1 MSSFKR
7 YSLAALLA
15 ALLVTA
21 VLLTSCVN
29 FDSSSINDL
38 PPLDFSDDPVIDDEV
53 SEPPTK
59 EGYTARPT
67 VTAIVNTSPE
77 IVVISGTCEEGAVVT
92 ATSPV
97 DSVSVNSLNGY
108 YIIEYDLD
116 GRDSRSLLV
125 TAKVDGKET
134 STARE
139 IVVKRDAM
147 AETRTDEFEVVLGKD
162 GYLFF
167 RETIDNYC
175 GNNLITVS
183 ALNNFLS
190 NTLNAQITALENRA
204 GGNEVE
210 LIYVLIPNASV
221 AYGEYLPED
230 AEKETYD
237 TLYDQISNALNKSNA
252 TFIDMKTVFEQHK
265 DDGYLLYNKT
275 DSHITDYAGYLVYT
289 ELMNHIAQKFP
300 AAAPYGLDQFT
311 ISEET
316 AVNGG
321 NLASYGQLDPSS
333 LKENYVSV
341 TPNFSL
347 DMGDSAHR
355 LKLTTTNLMDLQK
368 YAGDGSCQIVSDTV
382 EEGKTNIL
390 NRLYFCTEREE
401 LPSAMIYRDDSSAM
415 FADYLAERFN
425 NCMLG
430 VSGDYVVNFT
440 DAGRHASAGK
450 SIVDYVIVIIDENNL
465 DQLVK

>member
-15 ALLVTA
+15 ALLLA

-38 PPLDFSDDPVIDDEV
+38 PPLNFSEVEEQDEVV
-53 SEPPTK
+53 SEPPTE

-108 YIIEYDLD
+108 YILEYDLD
-116 GRDSRSLLV
+116 GRDSRSLSV

-167 RETIDNYC
+167 RETVDNYC

-183 ALNNFLS
+183 AANNFLN

-204 GGNEVE
+204 GGNDVE
-210 LIYVLIPNASV
+210 LIYVLIPNASL

-230 AEKETYD
+230 AKKETFN
-237 TLYDQISNALNKSNA
+237 TLYDQIADALTKSNA
-252 TFIDMKTVFEQHK
+252 TFIDMKDVFEQHK

-289 ELMNHIAQKFP
+289 ELMTHIAEKFP
-300 AAAPYGLDQFT
+300 AAAPHGLDEFT

-316 AVNGG
+316 VVKGG
-321 NLASYGQLDPSS
+321 NLVTYGQMDPAS
-333 LKENYVSV
+333 LLENYVSV

-355 LKLTTTNLMDLQK
+355 LKLTTTNLTDLQK
-368 YAGDGSCQIVSDTV
+368 YAGDGSCQVVSDKV

-390 NRLYFCTEREE
+390 NRLYFCTERAE

-415 FADYLAERFN
+415 FADYLVERFN

>member
-15 ALLVTA
+15 ALLLTA

-275 DSHITDYAGYLVYT
+275 DSHITDYAGYLVYA

-368 YAGDGSCQIVSDTV
+368 YAGDGSCQIDAETVSGEFHRFYTSCRIRDV
-382 EEGKTNIL
+382 EP
-390 NRLYFCTEREE
+390 E
-401 LPSAMIYRDDSSAM
+401 LRKARVALITACAQVIENTLST
-415 FADYLAERFN
+415 F
-425 NCMLG
+425 G
-430 VSGDYVVNFT
+430 VSAPD
-440 DAGRHASAGK
+440 RM
-450 SIVDYVIVIIDENNL
+450 
-465 DQLVK
+465 

>member
-15 ALLVTA
+15 ALLLTA

-38 PPLDFSDDPVIDDEV
+38 PPLDFSDEVIKDDEV

-190 NTLNAQITALENRA
+190 NTLNAQIAALENRA

-275 DSHITDYAGYLVYT
+275 DSHITDYAGYLVYA

-341 TPNFSL
+341 TPDFSL

-382 EEGKTNIL
+382 EDGKTNIL

>member
-15 ALLVTA
+15 ALLLA

-29 FDSSSINDL
+29 FDGSSINDL
-38 PPLDFSDDPVIDDEV
+38 PPLDFSETEEVDQVV
-53 SEPPTK
+53 SEPPTE

-116 GRDSRSLLV
+116 GRDSRSLSV

-183 ALNNFLS
+183 ALNNFLN

-210 LIYVLIPNASV
+210 LIYVLIPNASL
-221 AYGEYLPED
+221 AYGEYLPDD
-230 AEKETYD
+230 AEKETYN
-237 TLYDQISNALNKSNA
+237 TLYDQIADALTKSNA
-252 TFIDMKTVFEQHK
+252 TFIDMKDVFEQHK

-289 ELMNHIAQKFP
+289 ELMTHIAEKFP
-300 AAAPYGLDQFT
+300 AAAPHGLDEFT

-316 AVNGG
+316 VVKGG
-321 NLASYGQLDPSS
+321 NLATYGQLDPAS
-333 LKENYVSV
+333 LLENYVSV

-355 LKLTTTNLMDLQK
+355 LKLTTTNLTDLQK
-368 YAGDGSCQIVSDTV
+368 YAGDGSCQVVSDKV

-390 NRLYFCTEREE
+390 NRLYFCTERAE

-415 FADYLAERFN
+415 FADYLVERFN

>member
-15 ALLVTA
+15 ALLLTA

-275 DSHITDYAGYLVYT
+275 DSHITDYAGYLVYA

-368 YAGDGSCQIVSDTV
+368 YAGDGSCQIH
-382 EEGKTNIL
+382 
-390 NRLYFCTEREE
+390 
-401 LPSAMIYRDDSSAM
+401 
-415 FADYLAERFN
+415 AET
-425 NCMLG
+425 
-430 VSGDYVVNFT
+430 VSGD
-440 DAGRHASAGK
+440 
-450 SIVDYVIVIIDENNL
+450 VI
-465 DQLVK
+465 

>member
-7 YSLAALLA
+7 FSLATLLA
-15 ALLVTA
+15 ALLLTA
-21 VLLTSCVN
+21 VVLTSCVS

-38 PPLDFSDDPVIDDEV
+38 PPLNFSQDPDVEDVE
-53 SEPPTK
+53 SEPPTE

-77 IVVISGTCEEGAVVT
+77 IVVISGSCEEGAVIT

-108 YIIEYDLD
+108 YILEYDLN
-116 GRDSRSLLV
+116 GRESRSLSV
-125 TAKVDGKET
+125 TAKVDGKEEST
-134 STARE
+134 SRD

-167 RETIDNYC
+167 RKTIENYC
-175 GNNLITVS
+175 GDNLVTVS
-183 ALNNFLS
+183 AINNFLN

-210 LIYVLIPNASV
+210 LIYVLIPNASL

-230 AEKETYD
+230 AVKETYS
-237 TLYDQISNALNKSNA
+237 TLYDQVSAALEKSNA

-275 DSHITDYAGYLVYT
+275 DSHITDYAGYLVYA
-289 ELMNHIAQKFP
+289 ELMNHIAEKFP
-300 AAAPYGLDQFT
+300 EAAPYGLDQFT
-311 ISEET
+311 VSEET
-316 AVNGG
+316 TVLGG

-333 LKENYVSV
+333 LLENYVSI

-355 LKLTTTNLMDLQK
+355 LKLTTTNLSKLQK

-390 NRLYFCTEREE
+390 NRLYFCTERNE

-415 FADYLAERFN
+415 FVDYLAERFN

-440 DAGRHASAGK
+440 DAGRHASSGK
-450 SIVDYVIVIIDENNL
+450 SVVDYVIIIIDENNL

>member
-15 ALLVTA
+15 ALLLTA

-29 FDSSSINDL
+29 FDSSSINEL
-38 PPLDFSDDPVIDDEV
+38 PPLDFSEDVNQKDEE
-53 SEPPTK
+53 SEPPTE

-77 IVVISGTCEEGAVVT
+77 IIVISGTCEEGAVIT

-97 DSVSVNSLNGY
+97 DSVTVNSLNGY
-108 YIIEYDLD
+108 YILEYDLD
-116 GRDSRSLLV
+116 GRDSRSLSI

-183 ALNNFLS
+183 AVNNFLN

-204 GGNEVE
+204 GGHEVE
-210 LIYVLIPNASV
+210 LIYVLIPNSSM

-230 AEKETYD
+230 AKKETYN
-237 TLYDQISNALNKSNA
+237 TLYDQIAEALNKSNA

-265 DDGYLLYNKT
+265 DDGYLLFNKT

-300 AAAPYGLDQFT
+300 AAAPHGLDQFT
-311 ISEET
+311 VSEET
-316 AVNGG
+316 TVNGG
-321 NLASYGQLDPSS
+321 NLATYGQLAPSS
-333 LKENYVSV
+333 LLENYVSL
-341 TPNFSL
+341 TPNFSM

-368 YAGDGSCQIVSDTV
+368 YAGDGSCQIVSDKV

-390 NRLYFCTEREE
+390 NRLYFCTERED

-440 DAGRHASAGK
+440 DAGRHASSGK

-465 DQLVK
+465 DQLIK

>member
-15 ALLVTA
+15 ALLLTA

-38 PPLDFSDDPVIDDEV
+38 PPLDFSDEVIKDDEV

-190 NTLNAQITALENRA
+190 NTLNAQIAALENRA

-275 DSHITDYAGYLVYT
+275 DSHITDYAGYLVYA

-382 EEGKTNIL
+382 EDGKTNIL

>member
-15 ALLVTA
+15 ALLLTA

-38 PPLDFSDDPVIDDEV
+38 PPLDFSDDPVIYDEV
-53 SEPPTK
+53 SEPPTQ

-116 GRDSRSLLV
+116 GRDSRSLSV

-175 GNNLITVS
+175 GSNLITVS
-183 ALNNFLS
+183 AVNNFLN

-230 AEKETYD
+230 AKKETYN
-237 TLYDQISNALNKSNA
+237 TLYDQIAEALNKSNA
-252 TFIDMKTVFEQHK
+252 TFIDMKTIFEQHK

-275 DSHITDYAGYLVYT
+275 DSHITDYAGYLVYA

-300 AAAPYGLDQFT
+300 AAAPHGLDQFT

-321 NLASYGQLDPSS
+321 NLAAYGQLDPSS
-333 LKENYVSV
+333 IKENYVSI
-341 TPNFSL
+341 TPNFSM

-390 NRLYFCTEREE
+390 NRLYFCTERED

-440 DAGRHASAGK
+440 DAGRHASTGK

>member
-7 YSLAALLA
+7 FSLATLLA
-15 ALLVTA
+15 ALLLTA
-21 VLLTSCVN
+21 VVLTSCVS

-38 PPLDFSDDPVIDDEV
+38 PPLNFSQDQDVEDVE
-53 SEPPTK
+53 SEPPTE

-77 IVVISGTCEEGAVVT
+77 IVVISGSCEEGAVIT

-108 YIIEYDLD
+108 YILEYDLN
-116 GRDSRSLLV
+116 GRESRSLSV
-125 TAKVDGKET
+125 TAKVDGKEEST
-134 STARE
+134 SRD

-167 RETIDNYC
+167 RETIENYC
-175 GNNLITVS
+175 GDNLVTVS
-183 ALNNFLS
+183 AINNFLN

-210 LIYVLIPNASV
+210 LIYVLIPNASL

-230 AEKETYD
+230 AVKETYN
-237 TLYDQISNALNKSNA
+237 TLYDQVSEALEKSNA

-275 DSHITDYAGYLVYT
+275 DSHITDYAGYLVYA
-289 ELMNHIAQKFP
+289 ELMNHIAEKFP
-300 AAAPYGLDQFT
+300 EAAPYGLDQFT
-311 ISEET
+311 VSEET
-316 AVNGG
+316 TVLGG
-321 NLASYGQLDPSS
+321 NLASYGQLDTSS
-333 LKENYVSV
+333 LLENYVSI

-355 LKLTTTNLMDLQK
+355 LKLTTTNLSELQK

-390 NRLYFCTEREE
+390 NRLYFCTERNE

-415 FADYLAERFN
+415 FVDYLAERFN

-440 DAGRHASAGK
+440 DAGRHASSGK
-450 SIVDYVIVIIDENNL
+450 SVVDYVIIIIDENNL

>member
-15 ALLVTA
+15 ALLLTA

-38 PPLDFSDDPVIDDEV
+38 PPLDFSDEVIKDDEV

-190 NTLNAQITALENRA
+190 NTLNAQIAALENRA

-275 DSHITDYAGYLVYT
+275 DSHITDYAGYLVYA

-316 AVNGG
+316 VVNGG

-382 EEGKTNIL
+382 EDGKTNIL